1 MPGVT
6 SEGKPAKSYGYDI
19 GGKVEKIGSDG
30 RGDKMPASGQV
41 GRLHELNTDRF
52 YERKSSDSSPAA
64 QYAKTGYEST
74 AFDKSGN
81 VKSSVKSDVK
91 FLEGDGTWAPA
102 EGRGSGSTGNVPKRG
117 VYSKTITK

>member
-6 SEGKPAKSYGYDI
+6 SDWKPKESYGYDI
-19 GGKVEKIGSDG
+19 GGRTEKITGVE
-30 RGDKMPASGQV
+30 RGDKNPPSGQV
-41 GRLHELNTDRF
+41 GKLHALNTDRF
-52 YERKSSDSSPAA
+52 YERKGTNNGPPSIM
-64 QYAKTGYEST
+64 AKTGYEST

-91 FLEGDGTWAPA
+91 FLESDGSWAPA